1 MPRIHEDA
9 DVQVSWCQ
17 WGGLFA
23 HSKAGEVGEAMGIT
37 LEQAKERVEDTTS
50 VQLPSQL
57 DEVTAGIGLIRDI
70 SGGT

>member
-1 MPRIHEDA
+1 
-9 DVQVSWCQ
+9 
-17 WGGLFA
+17 
-23 HSKAGEVGEAMGIT
+23 MGIT

-57 DEVTAGIGLIRDI
+57 DEVTAGIGLIRDV